1 MFFLALHMWLW
12 MLLAAVSG
20 GLIGWALRSQRC
32 IRETSSLINQRD
44 TAVAE
49 AKTLRA
55 GGALTLADSGKVAEL
70 EKRLASEQD
79 EIAGLKAKLAATTT
93 LESSASAAVP
103 SIDQEDPSQNQDDT
117 SAIQWRN
124 RYLESRVRFLEG
136 KIAELEKN
144 RNGAGNGDVA
154 ISVATSGEDDLD
166 VARLKWRNR
175 YLEGRVRYLEEDAS
189 IIESN
194 QRKTAAVVGAAI
206 SSSTSAIETDTAS
219 EASTKPKTSKK
230 KTKSSKKSTKK
241 SAPKKDTKAVSAAG
255 LVGTAF
261 LSEMQKADGF
271 IVGDEEGKPPTL
283 TAPISGKADDLRK
296 ITGVGPK
303 LEKLL
308 HELGV
313 YHFAQIAEWSEKE
326 VDWVDEQLTFKGRIR
341 RDNWIEQCKL
351 LAEEKK

>member
-20 GLIGWALRSQRC
+20 GLIGWALRSRRC

-55 GGALTLADSGKVAEL
+55 GGVLTSVDSGKVAEL
-70 EKRLASEQD
+70 EQRLAKEQD
-79 EIAGLKAKLAATTT
+79 EIAGLKARLATTT
-93 LESSASAAVP
+93 TLDSSASAAVT
-103 SIDQEDPSQNQDDT
+103 SINQEDPSQNEDDN

-144 RNGAGNGDVA
+144 GNGTGHGDVA
-154 ISVATSGEDDLD
+154 ASAANSGEGDLD

-175 YLEGRVRYLEEDAS
+175 YLEGRVTYLEEDAS
-189 IIESN
+189 TIASN
-194 QRKTAAVVGAAI
+194 QTKTAAVVSAAAP
-206 SSSTSAIETDTAS
+206 SSTTGMEAS
-219 EASTKPKTSKK
+219 PSVEVSTKPKTPKK
-230 KTKSSKKSTKK
+230 KTKPAKKSTKK
-241 SAPKKDTKAVSAAG
+241 SAPKKEAKAKSAAG
-255 LVGTAF
+255 LVGPEF
-261 LSEMQKADGF
+261 LSEMQKADGY
-271 IVGDEEGKPPTL
+271 VEGDTEGKPPTL

-296 ITGVGPK
+296 ISGVGPK

-313 YHFAQIAEWSEKE
+313 FHFAQIAEWSEKE
-326 VDWVDEQLTFKGRIR
+326 IDWVDERLTFKGRIR
-341 RDNWIEQCKL
+341 RENWIDQCKL
-351 LAEEKK
+351 LAKET